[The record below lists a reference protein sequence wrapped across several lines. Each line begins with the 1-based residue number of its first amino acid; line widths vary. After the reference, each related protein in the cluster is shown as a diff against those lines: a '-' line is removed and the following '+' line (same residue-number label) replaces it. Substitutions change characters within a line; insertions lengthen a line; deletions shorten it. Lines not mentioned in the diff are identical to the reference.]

1 MDGWKYKHR
10 LARYTQLNKWTKAGN
25 PIALLLSLSARN
37 IHQYTAKQSFNFLK
51 RGQDHLLRSLPR
63 SYLQQMNWGLKCWVF
78 WLSFCNLRPAPY
90 IHVARQVNEVR
101 WLSCQPHQGSH
112 GIWLLFHESDRFLL
126 SGSWSTSDHKSNP
139 LVPIITLLALR
150 HSALRIKQAVFGVR
164 QVSYQLQIVALEL
177 KDPIWHSLEW
187 QIGSFSSEATKCWL
201 QIN

>member
-1 MDGWKYKHR
+1 M
-10 LARYTQLNKWTKAGN
+10 GN

-51 RGQDHLLRSLPR
+51 RGQDHLLRSVPR
-63 SYLQQMNWGLKCWVF
+63 SYLQQMNWGLKCWVL
-78 WLSFCNLRPAPY
+78 WLSFCHLRPAPY

-126 SGSWSTSDHKSNP
+126 SGSWSTSDHRFQSS
-139 LVPIITLLALR
+139 LYSLLDIL
-150 HSALRIKQAVFGVR
+150 LCVFNKG
-164 QVSYQLQIVALEL
+164 
-177 KDPIWHSLEW
+177 SLEW
-187 QIGSFSSEATKCWL
+187 DRCLIKCKCWL